1 MVSGEWSLI
10 IFSILTQ
17 CAVGIWVVAIGL
29 RTFTKGTEPNIAAEL
44 TWRPLL
50 VVGPLMCIA
59 LVISIFHLGSP
70 IQAYA
75 SVANLLTSWLSREI
89 VFSGLFLF
97 FWVISI
103 LVYRRGTSSVILG
116 WVTSFLGLIAVFSM
130 ASIYYTTPIPA
141 WASPNTYI
149 SFFATMIIL
158 GSLAS
163 TMFMETIKD
172 FTAHQGERT
181 ILWKLSLFTMGVLL
195 IQGAFFIVNSEVHSF
210 LPVLYC
216 ILLFLGGINFLVYSF
231 QRYKKSGNGL
241 RPVFYL
247 SLVLLFSAQVLGR
260 YLFYSSAVPIMG

>member
-1 MVSGEWSLI
+1 MYSGEWALI
-10 IFSILTQ
+10 VFSILTQ

-29 RTFTKGTEPNIAAEL
+29 RTFLERTDPSIAAQL

-70 IQAYA
+70 MLAYA

-103 LVYRRGTSSVILG
+103 LFYRRGASSMALG
-116 WVTSFLGLIAVFSM
+116 WITSLLGLIAVFSM
-130 ASIYYTTPIPA
+130 SSIYYTTPIPT

-149 SFFATMIIL
+149 SFFATMLIL
-158 GSLAS
+158 GSVAC
-163 TMFMETIKD
+163 TMLMETVKD
-172 FTAHQGERT
+172 ILNHQGVRT
-181 ILWKLSLFTMGVLL
+181 LLWKLSLFTMGALL
-195 IQGAFFIVNSEVHSF
+195 VQGVFFLFNAETYSL
-210 LPVLYC
+210 LPILYC
-216 ILLFLGGINFLVYSF
+216 TLLFMGGMNFVVYSF
-231 QRYKKSGNGL
+231 QGHKNPGKGL

-247 SLVLLFSAQVLGR
+247 SFVLLFSAQVIGR
-260 YLFYSSAVPIMG
+260 YLFYTSAVPIMG

>member
-1 MVSGEWSLI
+1 MANGEWALI

-29 RTFTKGTEPNIAAEL
+29 RTFTKRAEPNIIAQL
-44 TWRPLL
+44 TWRSLL

-70 IQAYA
+70 MQAYA

-103 LVYRRGTSSVILG
+103 LVYRRGASSMTLG
-116 WVTSFLGLIAVFSM
+116 WVTSFFGLIAVFSM
-130 ASIYYTTPIPA
+130 SSIYYTTPISA

-158 GSLAS
+158 GSLAC
-163 TMFMETIKD
+163 TMFMDTIKD
-172 FTAHQGERT
+172 FTAHQGVRT
-181 ILWKLSLFTMGVLL
+181 LLWRLSLFTMGVLL
-195 IQGAFFIVNSEVHSF
+195 VQGVFFIVSSEVYSF
-210 LPVLYC
+210 FPVLYC
-216 ILLFLGGINFLVYSF
+216 TFLFIGGITFLVYGF
-231 QRYKKSGNGL
+231 QGHKNPGKGL

-247 SLVLLFSAQVLGR
+247 SLVLLFSAQILGR
-260 YLFYSSAVPIMG
+260 YLFYSSAASIMS